1 MNVLWNGIGILFCG
15 LAAILILR
23 ETRREF
29 VPYVLLTLG
38 IISFLA
44 MLPLFRETSALLGTV
59 TADLPYAATLLKAA
73 GISMLTETGTEIC
86 KSAGESG
93 VAGYVSLLGKTEI
106 LMITLPLFRQLVEM
120 ALGFLV

>member
-44 MLPLFRETSALLGTV
+44 MLPLFREASALLGTV
-59 TADLPYAATLLKAA
+59 TADLPYAAPLLKAA